1 MTVVTTTGRVLI
13 ANEVQNQDLFWAL
26 RGGGAGQYGVV
37 TEYVIKHH
45 PAPSNIVMAS
55 VQIKPKGS
63 TNASME
69 ASWSAVASWLRAL
82 PDFMDA
88 GLAGAAT
95 VAVGSTAPKFFPDI
109 EVSNGP
115 FTGIGLNQ
123 VFWAFNTTPAAV
135 EALIQPILTRLVDSN
150 INNTSTNTSLI
161 STSMTTSTHANYTS
175 FFSVISGDN
184 AAGAESLTS
193 SRLLGRAELVSTP
206 HQRVVSYLK
215 TAMASQNTT
224 DPGNYATIGLS
235 GGPGV
240 HSTPTQHWGA
250 LHPGWRHAYLHF
262 IATGAT
268 INSKLAG
275 SAKKALQI
283 GAEWHE
289 AVKEPMWEE
298 WAPGSGAYMN
308 EANPFVAG
316 FQKVFYGGGA
326 NYAAL
331 RAVKRKYDPS
341 ASLFVLAGVGTEKWE
356 YDLDSGKLCR
366 F

>member
-1 MTVVTTTGRVLI
+1 MTVVTTTGHVLV
-13 ANEVQNQDLFWAL
+13 ANEAQNQDLFWAL

-45 PAPSNIVMAS
+45 PAPRNVVMAS
-55 VQIKPKGS
+55 VQIKPQGS

-69 ASWSAVASWLRAL
+69 ASWSAAADWLSAL
-82 PDFMDA
+82 PDLMDA

-95 VAVGSTAPKFFPDI
+95 AAVGSTAPKFFPDI
-109 EVSNGP
+109 DISNGP
-115 FTGIGLNQ
+115 FTGIALNQ

-135 EALIQPILTRLVDSN
+135 EALVQPILSKLLASN
-150 INNTSTNTSLI
+150 THNTSTNASLI
-161 STSMTTSTHANYTS
+161 TTSMTTSTHSNYTS

-184 AAGAESLTS
+184 AAGGESLTS
-193 SRLLGRAELVSTP
+193 SRLLGRAELTSTP
-206 HQRVVSYLK
+206 HAQVVSYLK

-240 HSTPTQHWGA
+240 HSTPAQHWGA
-250 LHPGWRHAYLHF
+250 LHPSWRTAYLHF

-268 INSKLAG
+268 VNSKLAG
-275 SAKKALQI
+275 SAKRALEI
-283 GAEWHE
+283 GAQWHQ
-289 AVKEPMWEE
+289 AVKEPMWEA
-298 WAPGSGAYMN
+298 WAPESGAYMN

-316 FQKVFYGGGA
+316 FQKVFYGGGE
-326 NYAAL
+326 NYARL
-331 RAVKRKYDPS
+331 RSVKRKYDPTQ
-341 ASLFVLAGVGTEKWE
+341 SLYVLAGVGTEAWE
-356 YDLDSGKLCR
+356 YDLDSGRLCR

>member
-1 MTVVTTTGRVLI
+1 
-13 ANEVQNQDLFWAL
+13 
-26 RGGGAGQYGVV
+26 
-37 TEYVIKHH
+37 
-45 PAPSNIVMAS
+45 
-55 VQIKPKGS
+55 
-63 TNASME
+63 
-69 ASWSAVASWLRAL
+69 
-82 PDFMDA
+82 
-88 GLAGAAT
+88 
-95 VAVGSTAPKFFPDI
+95 
-109 EVSNGP
+109 
-115 FTGIGLNQ
+115 
-123 VFWAFNTTPAAV
+123 
-135 EALIQPILTRLVDSN
+135 
-150 INNTSTNTSLI
+150 
-161 STSMTTSTHANYTS
+161 MTTSTHANYTS

-283 GAEWHE
+283 GAEWHK

-308 EANPFVAG
+308 EANPFVAE

-341 ASLFVLAGVGTEKWE
+341 ESLFVLAGVGTEKWE